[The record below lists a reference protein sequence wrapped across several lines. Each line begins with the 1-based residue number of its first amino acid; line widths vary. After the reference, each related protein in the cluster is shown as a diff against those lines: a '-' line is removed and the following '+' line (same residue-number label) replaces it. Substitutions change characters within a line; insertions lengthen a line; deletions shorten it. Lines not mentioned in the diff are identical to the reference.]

1 MGLLTKINPKATW
14 QTVVRHA
21 VVTSLVGTCLYA
33 SILWWNSWW
42 SELPIKLV
50 ICASLLLLV
59 GGLWEWQVPEK
70 DDSKTEPVEPLD
82 KIDSAQRRR

>member
-33 SILWWNSWW
+33 SILWWNGWW
-42 SELPIKLV
+42 PDWPIKLG
-50 ICASLLLLV
+50 IWACLLLLV
-59 GGLWEWQVPEK
+59 GGLWEWQVAEK
-70 DDSKTEPVEPLD
+70 DDSKTESVEPLD
-82 KIDSAQRRR
+82 TMDSAQRR